1 LLSNNLM
8 KKLLLIL
15 AAASYCFAQTDAYGG
30 LNSLASPT
38 GSTGAWKV
46 EKYTIGANQRWLM
59 TTPAGHG
66 YWCGALY
73 ALVIPLGIGNGS
85 GNLNASGTAKYTTLL
100 NWKTAALSRYIGWG
114 FNCMAEYSD
123 YGLQNDMVAGLLGST
138 KVPYWKETHMVGYA
152 LQRTNF
158 GNGQVM
164 PTDAVKDLRQLTP
177 SSIPYSNYVSDGFD
191 PNLDAYIDG
200 YLTRA
205 LTAPVFTNDP
215 FAASMNTPYTIGMWA
230 DDNDYIYGFGPGP
243 DDCVTPNGVYHA
255 SIGWIGLSV
264 PTTAYAQWNVPS
276 NVYSANNWIFTN
288 TDVHAKKNL
297 IAFLKTRYSNSI
309 SALNT
314 AWGSTYTAFDSAET
328 RYTGETV
335 GTTDGT
341 ASSLNYTLAHTTGI
355 SKATIVLKVSGNV
368 IGTDR
373 PQSAVGASGFL
384 LGRWPDNATTINGT
398 INYSTGAVVVTAQ
411 NSHAFTVDAAGGTT
425 WTTPIDL
432 GQQNIVSGSMI
443 VRRYPANIDCRLAD
457 DRSVAG
463 SLGVQDQTC
472 SPSYTVSGTINY
484 GTMGSNG
491 TLSNLTITPAL
502 TVGQQIQISFTYNQ
516 AIPNSCG
523 GPCTV
528 TIDYSVNGYG
538 VGTTVADENGSH
550 TAWLG
555 DYILAKPGNVAG
567 LSPVASAGA
576 WTDLNDWL
584 YNFTASFT
592 QKTAGMIKTHLP
604 NQITTQAVGGHYGC
618 PRKAMA
624 QAIAANSDLIGL
636 QVQPTLMNL
645 LPSWGMGDV
654 PIMDTWDGFGAQAD
668 SAGVNGTWN
677 NLAQNNL
684 ATQNLRG
691 AAMAVR
697 INDDLTIRGTGNS
710 VYQTVGKQ
718 FWAYNDT
725 DGSTVTNQT
734 NYGLVTPSDNTY
746 DGHENVMGSVACS
759 VPINAYTCGGET
771 YTWAMSSTG
780 DAITAIKA
788 ALATI
793 PSIIAAGAS
802 SGGGT
807 TSGTSKISGS
817 VVRR

>member
-1 LLSNNLM
+1 MNKLFLLFISA
-8 KKLLLIL
+8 LL
-15 AAASYCFAQTDAYGG
+15 CFAQTDAYGG
-30 LNSLASPT
+30 LNALPSPT
-38 GSTGAWKV
+38 SSMGAWKV
-46 EKYTIGANQRWLM
+46 EKYTIGANQRWLI

-66 YWCGALY
+66 FWCGALY
-73 ALVIPLGIGNGS
+73 ALVIPLGISS
-85 GNLNASGTAKYTTLL
+85 GALSLNAAGIAKYGNKT
-100 NWKTAALSRYIGWG
+100 NWEAAALSRYLSWN

-123 YGLQNDMVAGLLGST
+123 YVLQNNMVAGTLGAT

-152 LQRTNF
+152 LQRSNF
-158 GNGQVM
+158 GDGQVL

-177 SSIPYSNYVSDGFD
+177 SLIPFSNYVADGFD
-191 PNLDAYIDG
+191 PNLNGYIDG

-205 LTAPVFTNDP
+205 LTPPVFTNDP
-215 FAASMNTPYTIGMWA
+215 FAASMNTPYSIGMWA
-230 DDNDYIYGFGPGP
+230 DDNDYIYAFGPGP
-243 DDCVTPNGVYHA
+243 ENCVTPNGVYHA
-255 SIGWIGLSV
+255 SIGWIGLAV
-264 PTTAYAQWNVPS
+264 PTKAYAQWNVPN

-288 TDVHAKKNL
+288 TDVHAKNNL
-297 IAFLKTRYSNSI
+297 ITFLKARYSNSI

-341 ASSLNYTLAHTTGI
+341 ASSLNYTLAHTSGI
-355 SKATIVLKVSGNV
+355 SKATIVLKVAGNV

-373 PQSAVGASGFL
+373 PQSSSGASGFL
-384 LGRWPDNATTINGT
+384 LGRWPDSATTINGT

-411 NSHAFTVDAAGGTT
+411 NSHAFTVDAAGGTN
-425 WTTPIDL
+425 WATPIDL
-432 GQQNIVSGSMI
+432 GQKNIVSGSLI
-443 VRRYPANIDCRLAD
+443 VRRYPPNIDCRLAD

-472 SPSYTVSGTINY
+472 SPSYTVSGAIDY

-491 TLSNLTITPAL
+491 TLSNLIITPAL

-538 VGTTVADENGSH
+538 VGTTLADENGSH

-555 DYILAKPGNVAG
+555 DYILAKPGNAAG
-567 LSPVASAGA
+567 LTPVASAGA

-584 YNFTASFT
+584 YNFTASFV
-592 QKTAGMIKTHLP
+592 QKTAGVIKMHLP

-618 PRKAMA
+618 PREAMA
-624 QAIAANSDLIGL
+624 KAIAANADLIGL
-636 QVQPTLMNL
+636 QVQPALMNL
-645 LPSWGMGDV
+645 LPSWGMGDI
-654 PIMDTWDGFGAQAD
+654 PIMDTWDGLGAQAD

-677 NLAQNNL
+677 NLAQNNFT
-684 ATQNLRG
+684 TQDLRG
-691 AAMAVR
+691 AAMATR
-697 INDDLTIRGTGNS
+697 INDDLTIRGSGNS

-725 DGSTVTNQT
+725 DGNNTTNQT
-734 NYGLVTPSDNTY
+734 NYGFVTPSDNAY
-746 DGHENVMGSVACS
+746 DGDENVMGSVSCS

-771 YTWAMSSTG
+771 YTWAMGSTG
-780 DAITAIKA
+780 NVITAVKA

-793 PSIIAAGAS
+793 PATITSGAGAG
-802 SGGGT
+802 GGGT
-807 TSGTSKISGS
+807 TSGSIKISGS
-817 VVRR
+817 VVLR